1 VPIRRLTGAAVVTIA
16 AVALAPSPAYAG
28 VHGCSLDIQVHDRLG
43 AIATVL
49 NARDM
54 RCRTAR
60 RVVRRHGR
68 DAGDAA
74 FGPAGSG
81 FALGAWDCT
90 VYFRREEDHKARCV
104 HDRRAFRVDYG
115 S

>member
-1 VPIRRLTGAAVVTIA
+1 MSARRLTCAALASLA
-16 AVALAPSPAYAG
+16 ALAAAPSPAGAG
-28 VHGCSLDIQVHDRLG
+28 VHDCSRDIQVHDRLG

-49 NARDM
+49 NVRNM

-74 FGPAGSG
+74 FGPAGSK
-81 FALGAWDCT
+81 FMLGAWRCT
-90 VYFRREEDHKARCV
+90 AYFSREEHHKARCV
-104 HDRRAFRVDYG
+104 HDQRAFRVDYG

>member
-1 VPIRRLTGAAVVTIA
+1 LIPA
-16 AVALAPSPAYAG
+16 AVATVAALALVPSSAYAG
-28 VHGCSLDIQVHDRLG
+28 VHDCSRDIQVHNQLF

-49 NARDM
+49 SVRDM

-68 DAGDAA
+68 DAGNGAA
-74 FGPAGSG
+74 GPSGSK
-81 FALGAWDCT
+81 FRLGAWRCT